1 VQRQTIRLF
10 HSPTKMRQIHPS
22 GFKGKATV
30 YSLGYVFGV
39 FGQGTEDPPGR
50 FGAFCSREVILN
62 RRDRGFSLLEL
73 LIVVAI
79 IVIITL
85 VAIPHVVTT
94 KMTVNET
101 SALKTL
107 QTFNTSCVMYNTLY
121 STFPKNQSDF
131 APPANGGPSKT
142 AADLVDS
149 ALAPPAGTPASKDGY
164 TFRYTAGTIDPSGVV
179 LSYVLRADPLSIK
192 ETGMKRFYTD
202 QTNIIR
208 ATSDGTEPSATSPQ
222 VH

>member
-1 VQRQTIRLF
+1 
-10 HSPTKMRQIHPS
+10 M
-22 GFKGKATV
+22 
-30 YSLGYVFGV
+30 
-39 FGQGTEDPPGR
+39 
-50 FGAFCSREVILN
+50 N

-79 IVIITL
+79 IVTITL

-94 KMTVNET
+94 RMTVNET

-121 STFPKNQSDF
+121 NSFPKNQSDL

-142 AADLVDS
+142 SADLVDS

-164 TFRYTAGTIDPSGVV
+164 TFRYTAGTVDPSGVV
-179 LSYVLRADPLSIK
+179 LSYVLHADPLSYK

-202 QTNIIR
+202 QSSLVR
-208 ATSDGTEPSATSPQ
+208 FTSDGTEPTATSPQ